1 MWFFLLAFLGLSD
14 SLVLPKDNIK
24 LQDAGYTLC
33 SGSSWHPLILN
44 FGRPALEWSPTNPQ
58 SQFNI
63 LFVTVQASSP
73 GLEEIHARR
82 HISGKDLECLFRG
95 RVDGQGVR
103 LSAAEAKY
111 KMATDLV
118 VGSFM
123 AEGDDLYSPFQ
134 GSGYVEIYGL
144 IQTPGLADVPL
155 PLRQEFSFAWA
166 GEKEE
171 P

>member
-1 MWFFLLAFLGLSD
+1 MWIFLVSFLVWSNSLS
-14 SLVLPKDNIK
+14 LPIKDLK
-24 LQDAGYTLC
+24 LQDASFSLC
-33 SGSSWHPLILN
+33 SGNSWQPLILN
-44 FGRPALEWSPTNPQ
+44 FGRPTLDWKPTNPE
-58 SQFNI
+58 SRFNI

-73 GLEEIHARR
+73 GLDEIHARR

-95 RVDGQGVR
+95 RVDGQGVH
-103 LSAAEAKY
+103 LSARESKFITS
-111 KMATDLV
+111 TDLV

-134 GSGYVEIYGL
+134 GQGYVEIYGL
-144 IQTPGLADVPL
+144 IQTPGQADIPL
-155 PLRQEFSFAWA
+155 PLRQGFSFSWA